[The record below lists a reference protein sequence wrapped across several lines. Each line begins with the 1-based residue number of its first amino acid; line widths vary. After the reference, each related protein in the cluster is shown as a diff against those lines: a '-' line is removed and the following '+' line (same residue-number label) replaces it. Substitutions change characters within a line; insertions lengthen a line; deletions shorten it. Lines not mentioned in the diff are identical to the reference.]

1 MTPRRASAVFI
12 AATLGAGAWHALLNS
27 TPPSFDDGWYLETSF
42 RLFNALKQ
50 GLFAFASAYTSAF
63 RVKAPLV
70 SLLPLPLYAVFGPGE
85 RIAIWANL
93 AILGAACAAVFAA
106 GRALWPS
113 HPRRDE
119 IAALG
124 ASLAAV
130 TPLLY
135 GTSRYFLVE
144 PVLVALVA
152 AAVWRLANDESRS
165 GRPLG
170 AVLGLGLLA
179 KIIFP
184 IYILG
189 PAWLLRKRL
198 APRLK
203 TALPLAA
210 GLAATWYVFNLPYVL
225 GFAWSA
231 GFGRIAADYG
241 PSAAGPLDRVA
252 AYAAQL
258 FGGALSWPMSA
269 AAAVVSVAAVV
280 AARRSRLDAGAKLAL
295 AWAAP
300 LALFALSPNREI
312 RFAAP
317 ALPALCLLAARAALS
332 FDSRSARAGASAILL
347 LAGTSVFARQTFIVP
362 AADALPWCGAPS
374 PDAGL
379 DRAGLVN
386 AAAAGGASVAAI
398 ALEHPRLN
406 ANNLSSLAA
415 SRGLPLRF
423 VSLGYAQASA
433 EGALIR
439 LKDKDADRLI
449 LINGIDGPGLPAF
462 LNRANAGVADAVA
475 SGHLPARLS
484 SRVPLGG
491 GVEAA
496 VYVLGRGM

>member
-1 MTPRRASAVFI
+1 MTPRRAAAVFVC
-12 AATLGAGAWHALLNS
+12 ATLGAGAWHALLNAA
-27 TPPSFDDGWYLETSF
+27 PPSFDDGWYLETSF
-42 RLFNALKQ
+42 RLFNALKH
-50 GLFAFASAYTSAF
+50 GPFAFASAYTSAF

-93 AILGAACAAVFAA
+93 AVLGAACAAVFAA

-119 IAALG
+119 IAAVG

-152 AAVWRLANDESRS
+152 AAVWRLAQDEPRS

-184 IYILG
+184 LYLLG
-189 PAWLLRKRL
+189 PAWLLRRRL
-198 APRLK
+198 TSRLK
-203 TALPLAA
+203 TALPVAA
-210 GLAATWYVFNLPYVL
+210 AVAATWYVFNLPYVL

-258 FGGALSWPMSA
+258 FGGAISWPVSA
-269 AAAVVSVAAVV
+269 AGAVIAVLAA
-280 AARRSRLDAGAKLAL
+280 AARRSRLDDGAKLAL

-300 LALFALSPNREI
+300 LAIFALSPNREI

-317 ALPALCLLAARAALS
+317 ALPALCLLTARAAMS
-332 FDSRSARAGASAILL
+332 FDSRRARAGASAALL
-347 LAGTSVFARQTFIVP
+347 LTGTAVFVRQTFFVP
-362 AADALPWCGAPS
+362 AAGALPWCGAPS
-374 PDAGL
+374 PDGGW
-379 DRAGLVN
+379 DRDSLVT
-386 AAAAGGASVAAI
+386 AAAEGGAVVAAL

-423 VSLGYAQASA
+423 VSLGYAQTSV

-449 LINGIDGPGLPAF
+449 LVDGIDGTGLPAF
-462 LNRANAGVADAVA
+462 LNKANAGVAGAVA
-475 SGHLPARLS
+475 SGRLPARLRA
-484 SRVPLGG
+484 RVPLGG
-491 GVEAA
+491 GVDAA
-496 VYVLGRGM
+496 VYVLGR